1 MYNNTQ
7 ITMKDQKSFEVIVQ
21 DCSAEKKEVVDKLL
35 QRSEARVAE
44 MERKKVEKDVRA
56 SVYEQTD
63 YFNDTFLQKKQEI
76 ESKLLNASK
85 INKSNLAE
93 YFDEIVRDFQDLQK
107 FLADS
112 TLFLCTYDIKKAQ
125 ETLKILQDDIQV
137 IENNLIPKK
146 KFAFKNKKKLQN
158 GVKSLSTMEKVIPN
172 ATNDSIST
180 IKLYKCG
187 LKDLS
192 DQKLVKNR
200 HEIEKQDVG
209 LHKLKNCTVYLYGAP
224 STVFISGLTDCQ
236 IFAGPVSTSV
246 FIENCSQCT
255 FVFACQQLRVH
266 SCSDSSFYLH
276 VTSRTIIEDCK
287 DLCFAP
293 YNWTYD
299 GQDEDFITA
308 GLDKE
313 NNNWNLI
320 DDFNWLVIGT
330 PSPNWTFLEEEK
342 YRTWS

>member
-1 MYNNTQ
+1 
-7 ITMKDQKSFEVIVQ
+7 MKDQKSFEVIVQ
-21 DCSAEKKEVVDKLL
+21 DCPAEKKEVVDKLL
-35 QRSEARVAE
+35 QRSEARIAE
-44 MERKKVEKDVRA
+44 RERKKYEKDVKA

-63 YFNDTFLQKKQEI
+63 YFNETFLQKKQEI
-76 ESKLLNASK
+76 ESKLQNAFN
-85 INKSNLAE
+85 IEKSDLAE
-93 YFDEIVRDFQDLQK
+93 YFDEIAKDLQELQK

-125 ETLKILQDDIQV
+125 ETLRTLQDDIQV
-137 IENNLIPKK
+137 VENNLIPKK
-146 KFAFKNKKKLQN
+146 KFTFRNKKKMQN
-158 GVKSLSTMEKVIPN
+158 GVKNHPSVEKVAPN
-172 ATNDSIST
+172 TTNDCISM

-187 LKDLS
+187 FNNLS
-192 DQKLVKNR
+192 DQKLVKNQK
-200 HEIEKQDVG
+200 EIEKQDVG
-209 LHKLKNCTVYLYGAP
+209 LHRLKNCTVYLYGAP
-224 STVFISGLTDCQ
+224 STIFISGLTDCH

-246 FIENCSQCT
+246 FVENCKQCT

-287 DLCFAP
+287 DLRFAP
-293 YNWTYD
+293 SSWTYE

-313 NNNWNLI
+313 NNNWNSI

-330 PSPNWTFLEEEK
+330 PSPNWKFLSEEK
-342 YRTWS
+342 CKIWS

>member
-1 MYNNTQ
+1 MNNS
-7 ITMKDQKSFEVIVQ
+7 IPATMKEQKSFEVIVQ
-21 DCSAEKKEVVDKLL
+21 DCSAEKKEVVDKLQ
-35 QRSEARVAE
+35 QRSEARIAE
-44 MERKKVEKDVRA
+44 MERKKYEKDVRT

-63 YFNDTFLQKKQEI
+63 YFNETFLQRKLEI
-76 ESKLLNASK
+76 ETRLQNASSVEK
-85 INKSNLAE
+85 INLAT
-93 YFDEIVRDFQDLQK
+93 YFDEIVRDFQELQK

-125 ETLKILQDDIQV
+125 ETLKSLQDDIQV
-137 IENNLIPKK
+137 AENNLIPKK

-158 GVKSLSTMEKVIPN
+158 GIKSSPQEKITSNTV
-172 ATNDSIST
+172 TDSISM

-187 LKDLS
+187 FKDLS

-200 HEIEKQDVG
+200 QEIEKQDVG
-209 LHKLKNCTVYLYGAP
+209 LHRLKNSTIYLYGAP
-224 STVFISGLTDCQ
+224 STVFISGLTDCH

-246 FIENCSQCT
+246 FIENCRQCT
-255 FVFACQQLRVH
+255 FIFACQQLRVH
-266 SCSDSSFYLH
+266 SCSDSFFYLH

-313 NNNWNLI
+313 NNNWNSI

>member
-1 MYNNTQ
+1 MYSSIQ
-7 ITMKDQKSFEVIVQ
+7 STMKDQKSFEVIVQ
-21 DCSAEKKEVVDKLL
+21 DCPAEKKEVVDKLL
-35 QRSEARVAE
+35 QRSEARIAE
-44 MERKKVEKDVRA
+44 IEKKKGEKDARS

-63 YFNDTFLQKKQEI
+63 YFNETFTQKKQEI
-76 ESKLLNASK
+76 ETKLQNATN

-93 YFDEIVRDFQDLQK
+93 YFDEIVRDFQELQK

-125 ETLKILQDDIQV
+125 ETLKSVQDDIQV
-137 IENNLIPKK
+137 AENTLIPKK
-146 KFAFKNKKKLQN
+146 KFTFKNKKKLQN
-158 GVKSLSTMEKVIPN
+158 GIKNPTVEKVISN
-172 ATNDSIST
+172 STNDSISL

-187 LKDLS
+187 FKDLS
-192 DQKLVKNR
+192 NEHLVKFR
-200 HEIEKQDVG
+200 DEIEKQDVG
-209 LHKLKNCTVYLYGAP
+209 LHKLQNCTVHLYGAP
-224 STVFISGLTDCQ
+224 STIFISGLTDCH

-246 FIENCSQCT
+246 FIENCRHCT
-255 FVFACQQLRVH
+255 FIFACQQLRVH
-266 SCSDSSFYLH
+266 SCSDSFFYLH

-287 DLCFAP
+287 DLYFAP

-313 NNNWNLI
+313 NNNWNSI